1 MGRIDTRLTKDGRAM
16 HIRLALPGDAVR
28 LIEITDTVAHEQYY
42 IGRSSFNPSPED
54 YARDIATCD
63 LENRALYVV
72 EVDGGIIG
80 ALEINRSTNPKRNHT
95 MSIGMFMLSGYRGV
109 GIGTALMQTAIAWGK
124 TRKLEKA
131 FLSVYHSNEAALAL
145 YRKFGFVECGRY
157 TKQYRVGD
165 FYIDEIFME
174 YFFTESG
181 RTLN

>member
-1 MGRIDTRLTKDGRAM
+1 MGRIDTKLTKDGRAM
-16 HIRLALPGDAVR
+16 HIRLAMPGDAAR
-28 LIEITDTVAHEQYY
+28 LIEITDAVAREQYY
-42 IGRSSFNPSPED
+42 IGRSSFNPLPEE

-63 LENRALYVV
+63 LENRALYVA
-72 EVDGGIIG
+72 EVDGGIVG
-80 ALEINRSTNPKRNHT
+80 ALELNRSTNPKRKHT

-109 GIGTALMQTAIAWGK
+109 GIGTALMHTAIAWGK

-165 FYIDEIFME
+165 FYMDEIFME
-174 YFFTESG
+174 YFFTASG
-181 RTLN
+181 RALN